1 MKSGE
6 INSLF
11 KNFSKVIKNPKSDL
25 KYKNKFTLLI
35 SVVLSAQCTDVNVNN
50 VTKNIYP
57 KYNKPEHFVKLGRK
71 KIEKL
76 IKSIGL
82 FRNKGKSVYLLSK
95 QLIEKHNGKV
105 PKNFDDLYALPG
117 VGKKTAS
124 VVLNEGF
131 GLPTIAV
138 DTHVFRV
145 SNRTGLAYGKN
156 PDKVQEN
163 LYKAAK
169 QLIIKAKKFEKK
181 DKLEKALKLYSK
193 AYDKLLK
200 AYDKDKK
207 NPDILNYLGFTLRKA
222 GNFEEAEKFYLEGLE
237 IKPDHEGINEYLGEL
252 YVKTNRVELAK
263 ERLEVLKGCKCEEFE
278 ELKELIDKN

>member
-11 KNFSKVIKNPKSDL
+11 KNLSKVIKNPRSDL
-25 KYKNKFTLLI
+25 KYKNKFTLLL

-82 FRNKGKSVYLLSK
+82 FRNKAKSVYLLSK

-105 PKNFDDLYALPG
+105 PKNFDNLYALPG
-117 VGKKTAS
+117 VGRKTAN

-131 GLPTIAV
+131 GFPTIAV
-138 DTHVFRV
+138 DTHIFRV
-145 SNRTGLAYGKN
+145 SNRTGLAPGKN
-156 PDKVQEN
+156 PDQVEQA
-163 LYKAAK
+163 LYKVVPEKFLKDSHHLLLLHGRYTCKARTPSCNK
-169 QLIIKAKKFEKK
+169 CVIIKF
-181 DKLEKALKLYSK
+181 
-193 AYDKLLK
+193 
-200 AYDKDKK
+200 
-207 NPDILNYLGFTLRKA
+207 
-222 GNFEEAEKFYLEGLE
+222 
-237 IKPDHEGINEYLGEL
+237 
-252 YVKTNRVELAK
+252 
-263 ERLEVLKGCKCEEFE
+263 CKYNQ
-278 ELKELIDKN
+278 KELR

>member
-1 MKSGE
+1 MKTGE

-11 KNFSKVIKNPKSDL
+11 KNLSKVIKNPRSDL
-25 KYKNKFTLLI
+25 KYQNKFTLLI

-50 VTKNIYP
+50 VTKKIYP

-82 FRNKGKSVYLLSK
+82 FRNKAKSVYLLSM

-105 PKNFDDLYALPG
+105 PKNFDDLCALPG
-117 VGKKTAS
+117 VGRKTAS

-156 PDKVQEN
+156 PDEVQQN
-163 LYKAAK
+163 LYKVVPKKFLKKAGHTILLHGRYTCKARVPLCK
-169 QLIIKAKKFEKK
+169 KCVIIK
-181 DKLEKALKLYSK
+181 Y
-193 AYDKLLK
+193 
-200 AYDKDKK
+200 
-207 NPDILNYLGFTLRKA
+207 
-222 GNFEEAEKFYLEGLE
+222 
-237 IKPDHEGINEYLGEL
+237 
-252 YVKTNRVELAK
+252 
-263 ERLEVLKGCKCEEFE
+263 CKYNN
-278 ELKELIDKN
+278 KELG

>member
-11 KNFSKVIKNPKSDL
+11 KNLSKVIKNPKSDL
-25 KYKNKFTLLI
+25 KYKNKFTLLV

-50 VTKNIYP
+50 VTKNIYL
-57 KYNKPEHFVKLGRK
+57 KYNKPEHFVILGRK

-82 FRNKGKSVYLLSK
+82 FRNKAKSIYALSK

-105 PKNFDDLYALPG
+105 PNNFDDLYALPG

-131 GLPTIAV
+131 GMPTIAV

-156 PDKVQEN
+156 PDEVQQN
-163 LYKAAK
+163 LYKVVP
-169 QLIIKAKKFEKK
+169 KKY
-181 DKLEKALKLYSK
+181 LK
-193 AYDKLLK
+193 
-200 AYDKDKK
+200 
-207 NPDILNYLGFTLRKA
+207 KA
-222 GNFEEAEKFYLEGLE
+222 GHTILLHGRHTCKARKPLCKICVIRKYCNFE
-237 IKPDHEGINEYLGEL
+237 N
-252 YVKTNRVELAK
+252 
-263 ERLEVLKGCKCEEFE
+263 
-278 ELKELIDKN
+278 KELN

>member
-11 KNFSKVIKNPKSDL
+11 KNLSKVIKSPRSDL
-25 KYKNKFTLLI
+25 KYKNKYTLLV

-57 KYNKPEHFVKLGRK
+57 KYNKPEHFVKLGRQ

-82 FRNKGKSVYLLSK
+82 FRNKAKSVYLLSK

-105 PKNFDDLYALPG
+105 PNNFDDLYALPG

-131 GLPTIAV
+131 GMPTIAV

-156 PDKVQEN
+156 PDEVQQN
-163 LYKAAK
+163 LYKVVPKKYLNKAGHTIFLHGRHTCKARK
-169 QLIIKAKKFEKK
+169 PLCKICVIIKYCKFE
-181 DKLEKALKLYSK
+181 
-193 AYDKLLK
+193 
-200 AYDKDKK
+200 
-207 NPDILNYLGFTLRKA
+207 N
-222 GNFEEAEKFYLEGLE
+222 
-237 IKPDHEGINEYLGEL
+237 
-252 YVKTNRVELAK
+252 
-263 ERLEVLKGCKCEEFE
+263 
-278 ELKELIDKN
+278 KELN

>member
-11 KNFSKVIKNPKSDL
+11 KNLSKVIKNPKSDL
-25 KYKNKFTLLI
+25 KYKNKFTLLV

-76 IKSIGL
+76 IQSIGL
-82 FRNKGKSVYLLSK
+82 FRNKAKSIYLLSK

-105 PKNFDDLYALPG
+105 PNNFDDLYALPG

-131 GLPTIAV
+131 GMPTIAV

-156 PDKVQEN
+156 PDEVQQN
-163 LYKAAK
+163 LYKVVP
-169 QLIIKAKKFEKK
+169 KKY
-181 DKLEKALKLYSK
+181 LK
-193 AYDKLLK
+193 
-200 AYDKDKK
+200 
-207 NPDILNYLGFTLRKA
+207 KA
-222 GNFEEAEKFYLEGLE
+222 GHTILLHGRYTCKARKPLCKECVIEKYCNFE
-237 IKPDHEGINEYLGEL
+237 N
-252 YVKTNRVELAK
+252 
-263 ERLEVLKGCKCEEFE
+263 
-278 ELKELIDKN
+278 KELN

>member
-11 KNFSKVIKNPKSDL
+11 KNLRKVIKNPKSNL
-25 KYKNKFTLLI
+25 KYKNKFTLLV

-50 VTKNIYP
+50 ITKNIYP
-57 KYNKPEHFVKLGRK
+57 KYNRPEHFVKLGKK

-82 FRNKGKSVYLLSK
+82 FRNKAKSVYLLSK

-105 PKNFDDLYALPG
+105 PNNFEDLYALPG
-117 VGKKTAS
+117 VGRKTAS

-156 PDKVQEN
+156 PDEVQKK
-163 LYKAAK
+163 LYEVVPKKYLKKAGHTILLHGRYTCKARAPSCK
-169 QLIIKAKKFEKK
+169 TCVIIK
-181 DKLEKALKLYSK
+181 Y
-193 AYDKLLK
+193 
-200 AYDKDKK
+200 
-207 NPDILNYLGFTLRKA
+207 
-222 GNFEEAEKFYLEGLE
+222 
-237 IKPDHEGINEYLGEL
+237 
-252 YVKTNRVELAK
+252 
-263 ERLEVLKGCKCEEFE
+263 CKYNN
-278 ELKELIDKN
+278 KELR

>member
-11 KNFSKVIKNPKSDL
+11 KNLSKVIKNPKSDL
-25 KYKNKFTLLI
+25 KYKNKFTLLV

-82 FRNKGKSVYLLSK
+82 FRNKAKSVYLLSK
-95 QLIEKHNGKV
+95 DLIEKHNEKV

-117 VGKKTAS
+117 VGRKTAS

-145 SNRTGLAYGKN
+145 SNRTGLAGGKN
-156 PDKVQEN
+156 PDEVQQN
-163 LYKAAK
+163 LYKVVP
-169 QLIIKAKKFEKK
+169 KKY
-181 DKLEKALKLYSK
+181 LK
-193 AYDKLLK
+193 
-200 AYDKDKK
+200 
-207 NPDILNYLGFTLRKA
+207 KA
-222 GNFEEAEKFYLEGLE
+222 GHLILLHGRHTCKARKPLCKKCVIRKYCDFE
-237 IKPDHEGINEYLGEL
+237 N
-252 YVKTNRVELAK
+252 
-263 ERLEVLKGCKCEEFE
+263 
-278 ELKELIDKN
+278 KELN

>member
-1 MKSGE
+1 MKSRE

-11 KNFSKVIKNPKSDL
+11 KNLSKAIKNPKSDL

-57 KYNKPEHFVKLGRK
+57 KYNKPEHFIKLGQK

-82 FRNKGKSVYLLSK
+82 FRNKAKSVYLLSK
-95 QLIEKHNGKV
+95 LLIKKHNGKV
-105 PKNFDDLYALPG
+105 PNNFEDLYALPG
-117 VGKKTAS
+117 VGRKTAS

-145 SNRTGLAYGKN
+145 SNRTGLAYGNN
-156 PDKVQEN
+156 PDEVQKK
-163 LYKAAK
+163 LYEVVPKKYLKKAGHTILLHGRYTCKARLPSCK
-169 QLIIKAKKFEKK
+169 TCVIIKYCK
-181 DKLEKALKLYSK
+181 Y
-193 AYDKLLK
+193 
-200 AYDKDKK
+200 K
-207 NPDILNYLGFTLRKA
+207 N
-222 GNFEEAEKFYLEGLE
+222 
-237 IKPDHEGINEYLGEL
+237 
-252 YVKTNRVELAK
+252 K
-263 ERLEVLKGCKCEEFE
+263 EFK
-278 ELKELIDKN
+278 

>member
-11 KNFSKVIKNPKSDL
+11 KNLSKVIKNPKSDL
-25 KYKNKFTLLI
+25 KYKNKFTLLV

-82 FRNKGKSVYLLSK
+82 FRNKAKSVYLLSK
-95 QLIEKHNGKV
+95 DLIKKHNEKV

-117 VGKKTAS
+117 VGRKTAS

-145 SNRTGLAYGKN
+145 SNRTGLAGGKN
-156 PDKVQEN
+156 PDEVQQN
-163 LYKAAK
+163 LYKVVP
-169 QLIIKAKKFEKK
+169 KKY
-181 DKLEKALKLYSK
+181 LK
-193 AYDKLLK
+193 
-200 AYDKDKK
+200 
-207 NPDILNYLGFTLRKA
+207 KA
-222 GNFEEAEKFYLEGLE
+222 GHLILLHGRHTCKARKPLCKKCVIRKYCDFE
-237 IKPDHEGINEYLGEL
+237 N
-252 YVKTNRVELAK
+252 
-263 ERLEVLKGCKCEEFE
+263 
-278 ELKELIDKN
+278 KELN

>member
-11 KNFSKVIKNPKSDL
+11 KNLSRVTKNPRSDL
-25 KYKNKFTLLI
+25 KYKNKFTLLV

-50 VTKNIYP
+50 ATKNIYP

-82 FRNKGKSVYLLSK
+82 FRNKAKSVYLLSK

-105 PKNFDDLYALPG
+105 PKNFDDLFTLPG
-117 VGKKTAS
+117 VGRKTAN

-138 DTHVFRV
+138 DTHIFRV
-145 SNRTGLAYGKN
+145 SNRTGLAPGKN
-156 PDKVQEN
+156 PDQVEQA
-163 LYKAAK
+163 LYKVVP
-169 QLIIKAKKFEKK
+169 KKYLK
-181 DKLEKALKLYSK
+181 DSHH
-193 AYDKLLK
+193 LLLLHGRYTCK
-200 AYDKDKK
+200 SRTPSCNKCV
-207 NPDILNYLGFTLRKA
+207 I
-222 GNFEEAEKFYLEGLE
+222 
-237 IKPDHEGINEYLGEL
+237 
-252 YVKTNRVELAK
+252 VKY
-263 ERLEVLKGCKCEEFE
+263 CKYNQ
-278 ELKELIDKN
+278 KEL

>member
-1 MKSGE
+1 MKTGE

-11 KNFSKVIKNPKSDL
+11 KNLSKVIKNPRSDL
-25 KYKNKFTLLI
+25 KYQNKFTLLI

-50 VTKNIYP
+50 VTKKIYP

-82 FRNKGKSVYLLSK
+82 FRNKAKSVYLLSK
-95 QLIEKHNGKV
+95 QLIERHNSEV
-105 PKNFDDLYALPG
+105 PKNFDKLIALPG
-117 VGKKTAS
+117 VGRKTAS

-156 PDKVQEN
+156 PDEVQEN
-163 LYKAAK
+163 LYKVVPKKYLKKAGHSILLHGRYTCKARVPLCK
-169 QLIIKAKKFEKK
+169 KCVIIK
-181 DKLEKALKLYSK
+181 Y
-193 AYDKLLK
+193 
-200 AYDKDKK
+200 
-207 NPDILNYLGFTLRKA
+207 
-222 GNFEEAEKFYLEGLE
+222 
-237 IKPDHEGINEYLGEL
+237 
-252 YVKTNRVELAK
+252 
-263 ERLEVLKGCKCEEFE
+263 CKYNN
-278 ELKELIDKN
+278 KEL

>member
-11 KNFSKVIKNPKSDL
+11 KNLSKVVKNPRSDL
-25 KYKNKFTLLI
+25 KYKNKFTLLV

-50 VTKNIYP
+50 VTRNIYP
-57 KYNKPEHFVKLGRK
+57 KYNKPEHFVRLGRK

-82 FRNKGKSVYLLSK
+82 FRNKAKSVYLLSK
-95 QLIEKHNGKV
+95 QLIEKHNKKV
-105 PKNFDDLYALPG
+105 PKNFDDLCALPG

-131 GLPTIAV
+131 GMPTIAV

-156 PDKVQEN
+156 PDEVQEN
-163 LYKAAK
+163 LYKVVPTK
-169 QLIIKAKKFEKK
+169 Y
-181 DKLEKALKLYSK
+181 LK
-193 AYDKLLK
+193 
-200 AYDKDKK
+200 
-207 NPDILNYLGFTLRKA
+207 KA
-222 GNFEEAEKFYLEGLE
+222 GHTLLLHGRYTCKARKPLCKICVIRKYCKF
-237 IKPDHEGINEYLGEL
+237 KN
-252 YVKTNRVELAK
+252 
-263 ERLEVLKGCKCEEFE
+263 
-278 ELKELIDKN
+278 KELNW

>member
-1 MKSGE
+1 MQRMKSEE

-11 KNFSKVIKNPKSDL
+11 KNLSKVIKNPKSDL
-25 KYKNKFTLLI
+25 KYKNKFTLLV

-57 KYNKPEHFVKLGRK
+57 KHNKPEHFVKLGRK

-82 FRNKGKSVYLLSK
+82 FRNKAKNIYLLSK

-105 PKNFDDLYALPG
+105 PNNFENLYALPG
-117 VGKKTAS
+117 VGRKTAS

-156 PDKVQEN
+156 PDEVQEK
-163 LYKAAK
+163 LYEVVPKKYLKKAGHTILLHGRYTCKARIPSCK
-169 QLIIKAKKFEKK
+169 TCVIIK
-181 DKLEKALKLYSK
+181 Y
-193 AYDKLLK
+193 
-200 AYDKDKK
+200 
-207 NPDILNYLGFTLRKA
+207 
-222 GNFEEAEKFYLEGLE
+222 
-237 IKPDHEGINEYLGEL
+237 
-252 YVKTNRVELAK
+252 
-263 ERLEVLKGCKCEEFE
+263 CKYNN
-278 ELKELIDKN
+278 KELR

>member
-11 KNFSKVIKNPKSDL
+11 KNLSKVIKNPKSDL
-25 KYKNKFTLLI
+25 KYKNKFTLLV

-57 KYNKPEHFVKLGRK
+57 KFNKPKHFVKLGRK

-82 FRNKGKSVYLLSK
+82 FRNKAKSVYLLSK

-105 PKNFDDLYALPG
+105 PNNFDDLYALPG

-131 GLPTIAV
+131 GMPTIAV

-156 PDKVQEN
+156 PDEVQQN
-163 LYKAAK
+163 LYKVVP
-169 QLIIKAKKFEKK
+169 KKY
-181 DKLEKALKLYSK
+181 LK
-193 AYDKLLK
+193 
-200 AYDKDKK
+200 
-207 NPDILNYLGFTLRKA
+207 KA
-222 GNFEEAEKFYLEGLE
+222 GHTILLHGRHTCKARKPLCKICVIRKYCKF
-237 IKPDHEGINEYLGEL
+237 KN
-252 YVKTNRVELAK
+252 
-263 ERLEVLKGCKCEEFE
+263 
-278 ELKELIDKN
+278 KELN

>member
-11 KNFSKVIKNPKSDL
+11 RNLNKTIKNPKSDL
-25 KYKNKFTLLI
+25 KYKSKFTLLI

-57 KYNKPEHFVKLGRK
+57 KYNKPEHFVKLRQK

-82 FRNKGKSVYLLSK
+82 FRNKAKSLYLLSK
-95 QLIEKHNGKV
+95 QLIKKHNGKV
-105 PKNFDDLYALPG
+105 PNNFEDLHALPG
-117 VGKKTAS
+117 VGRKTAS

-156 PDKVQEN
+156 PDEVQKK
-163 LYKAAK
+163 LYEVVPKKYLKKAGHTILLHGRYTCKARTPSCNK
-169 QLIIKAKKFEKK
+169 CVIIKF
-181 DKLEKALKLYSK
+181 
-193 AYDKLLK
+193 
-200 AYDKDKK
+200 
-207 NPDILNYLGFTLRKA
+207 
-222 GNFEEAEKFYLEGLE
+222 
-237 IKPDHEGINEYLGEL
+237 
-252 YVKTNRVELAK
+252 
-263 ERLEVLKGCKCEEFE
+263 CKYNQ
-278 ELKELIDKN
+278 KEL

>member
-11 KNFSKVIKNPKSDL
+11 KNLSRVIKNPKSDL
-25 KYKNKFTLLI
+25 KYKNKFTLLV

-50 VTKNIYP
+50 VTKNIYS

-82 FRNKGKSVYLLSK
+82 FRNKAKSVYLLSK

-105 PKNFDDLYALPG
+105 PNNFEDLYALPG
-117 VGKKTAS
+117 VGRKTAS

-145 SNRTGLAYGKN
+145 SNRTGLAPGKN
-156 PDKVQEN
+156 PDEVQKK
-163 LYKAAK
+163 LYEVVPKRYLKKAGHTILLHGRYTCKSRAPSCMTCV
-169 QLIIKAKKFEKK
+169 IIK
-181 DKLEKALKLYSK
+181 Y
-193 AYDKLLK
+193 
-200 AYDKDKK
+200 
-207 NPDILNYLGFTLRKA
+207 
-222 GNFEEAEKFYLEGLE
+222 
-237 IKPDHEGINEYLGEL
+237 
-252 YVKTNRVELAK
+252 
-263 ERLEVLKGCKCEEFE
+263 CKYNNK
-278 ELKELIDKN
+278 ELKWKY